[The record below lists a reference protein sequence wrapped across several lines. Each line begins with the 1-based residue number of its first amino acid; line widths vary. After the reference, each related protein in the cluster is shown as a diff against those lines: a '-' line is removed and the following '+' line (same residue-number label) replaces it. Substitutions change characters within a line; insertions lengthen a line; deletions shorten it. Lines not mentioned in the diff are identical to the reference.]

1 MSKSKT
7 TFTFRKKMFINKY
20 LLIDGLLFSKWEVH
34 TYCPRPSSQLVQVIQ
49 LRILWHCESYQQQ
62 QGSYYPIIP
71 LLAQTPDRP
80 QTRCVTPA
88 SSYLLEQSVGIST

>member
-1 MSKSKT
+1 
-7 TFTFRKKMFINKY
+7 MFINKY

-34 TYCPRPSSQLVQVIQ
+34 TYCPRPSSQLVQVLQ
-49 LRILWHCESYQQQ
+49 LRILWHCESSQQQQ

-88 SSYLLEQSVGIST
+88 SGCYLLEQSVGVFT